1 MNYPMQ
7 RIFLIVLFCLIVPVT
22 AHAGQN
28 WEGTDDMVDRKMT
41 ELAGVSA
48 REPLID
54 ISQGNLG
61 LFLFAAGGFGA
72 GAVAGY
78 QWRKLFLERAGSK
91 DD

>member
-1 MNYPMQ
+1 MNY
-7 RIFLIVLFCLIVPVT
+7 RIQKLFLIVMFCLIVPVNVY
-22 AHAGQN
+22 AGQN
-28 WEGTDDMVDRKMT
+28 WEGTDDLVDQKMT
-41 ELAGVSA
+41 EVAGVSA

-78 QWRKLFLERAGSK
+78 QWRKLFVERAGSK

>member
-1 MNYPMQ
+1 MNYRMQ
-7 RIFLIVLFCLIVPVT
+7 KFFLIVIFCLIVPVT
-22 AHAGQN
+22 AYAGQN
-28 WEGTDDMVDRKMT
+28 WEGTDDLVDQKMT
-41 ELAGVSA
+41 ERAGVSA

-72 GAVAGY
+72 GAVVGY
-78 QWRKLFLERAGSK
+78 QWRKLFVERAGSK